1 MSWPLNLMLSFRVP
15 LSDESR
21 KTVRAASVTRGR
33 RQGDLEMWEWR
44 EDGRRGGWRL
54 DADSIKAQD
63 ARDEWADEPTPI
75 FRAMAS
81 AWEDRQR
88 HAVGGRNAVDTARHD
103 DQRAGA
109 PEPRSGSRPL
119 PAQLSNDI
127 GRPRALAS
135 TDTMPPPPPRAWTPD
150 DELEHRAKHRRGPQA
165 ARSSTGGRHALQLR
179 EEDTGRHACKVVK
192 LVPRT

>member
-1 MSWPLNLMLSFRVP
+1 
-15 LSDESR
+15 
-21 KTVRAASVTRGR
+21 
-33 RQGDLEMWEWR
+33 MWEWR
-44 EDGRRGGWRL
+44 EDARRGGWRL
-54 DADSIKAQD
+54 DADSIEGRE

-75 FRAMAS
+75 FHAMAS

-88 HAVGGRNAVDTARHD
+88 GMAGVRIAVDTARHD
-103 DQRAGA
+103 DQRAGVPA
-109 PEPRSGSRPL
+109 PRSGSRPL
-119 PAQLSNDI
+119 PGQRSQDI
-127 GRPRALAS
+127 GRSRALSS

-165 ARSSTGGRHALQLR
+165 ARSSPGGRHALQLR

>member
-1 MSWPLNLMLSFRVP
+1 
-15 LSDESR
+15 
-21 KTVRAASVTRGR
+21 
-33 RQGDLEMWEWR
+33 MWEWR
-44 EDGRRGGWRL
+44 EDARRGVWRL
-54 DADSIKAQD
+54 DADSIEAQE
-63 ARDEWADEPTPI
+63 ARDEWAEEPTPI

-88 HAVGGRNAVDTARHD
+88 HAVGGRNAVDVARHD
-103 DQRAGA
+103 DRRAG
-109 PEPRSGSRPL
+109 GSRPL
-119 PAQLSNDI
+119 PAQRSHDI

-165 ARSSTGGRHALQLR
+165 ARSSAGGRHALQLR